1 MGDGVGSNIESD
13 LGLFSVQK
21 EGELVLERRE
31 VDHEESFDGDLEFA
45 SRAVESLNNVK
56 AQSFHIRN
64 P

>member
-31 VDHEESFDGDLEFA
+31 VDHEEGFDGDLEFA

-56 AQSFHIRN
+56 AQCYHIRN